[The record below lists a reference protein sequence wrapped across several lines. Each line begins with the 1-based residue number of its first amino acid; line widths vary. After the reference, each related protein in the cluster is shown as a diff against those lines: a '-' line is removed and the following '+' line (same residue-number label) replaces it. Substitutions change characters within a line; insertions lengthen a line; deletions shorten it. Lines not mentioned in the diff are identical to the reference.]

1 MVGSARVLVAV
12 AGIFMR
18 KQIRPIIRLAA
29 AADAFG
35 KGRDVEGFRVS
46 GAVEVKQAATAFL
59 MMRERIRRQIQQRTE
74 LLAGV
79 SHDLRTPITRM
90 KLQLA
95 LLRRSPAVEALGGED
110 RRSVVEG
117 K

>member
-1 MVGSARVLVAV
+1 
-12 AGIFMR
+12 MR
-18 KQIRPIIRLAA
+18 KQIRLIIRLAA

-90 KLQLA
+90 KLHLA
-95 LLRRSPAVEALGGED
+95 LRSEERRVGKECVSTCRYRWSPEH
-110 RRSVVEG
+110 
-117 K
+117 